1 MREILNQTAGDW
13 SNWFLHATWQAAVVA
28 GLVFLLLLVTKRFTS
43 APFRYALLLIVLL
56 KFAVPPFLDLST
68 GLITQSTNY
77 YSTIRNTVISEPPQI
92 SVEENLSSV
101 TTVAA
106 GESPANQISAAT
118 GSSADPVSSKSI
130 VSSPA
135 SVEPV
140 KPAADFSWSLM
151 LLGVYIC
158 GLLVCSLVLVR
169 RYRVILSIMRSSDIL
184 NAGELH
190 VEMVRL
196 STQLNMKKFPV
207 LRLSD
212 ETDAPFAIGVFRP
225 SILFPRVL
233 VESLQADQRTI
244 VLAHELAHIRR
255 GDLLVG
261 WIETV
266 LSMVWWFHPGMW
278 WLKKSLRQ
286 TREDCCDDML
296 LTHGLADPERYCET
310 LIDAASRQSVR
321 LVEPLVLGFV
331 HREHPVAR
339 RIRRLMDG
347 SLLRVDRLRFSALC
361 VVLLLAVLIL
371 PGMRPQRLPVNET
384 SLEEWGGWRNLDFQI
399 DAEEAAAVKKCNEI
413 AQAYFSTNNN
423 KKVFDQQETREA
435 LKAILEE
442 RPDFFY
448 AQQLLGTWYRR
459 HGDLKRSTAL
469 LNAALANAPVVL
481 TQKYQ
486 AGNGAPMQGLQIPQ
500 LEIECNRVQNHSLD
514 PSLKLKYV
522 DLLTDADGNLKL
534 PVYDTVYR
542 ITTLGHPSGYSIE
555 NDNLGWFESQATNGV
570 LPDVLV
576 WKTWSQ
582 PRNFSR
588 TAAESNLLREARGT
602 DTLQLQTGGNTYQ
615 VGGVARCEADG
626 RFSLENGKGDR
637 ISMLPTALPSISNA
651 AFMDHAIIE
660 LSEPVASRFEI
671 EEINVLDSQTKIPLR
686 TFQDGA
692 GFTWSNEKKYH
703 LFSLWDKLPATVD
716 LILKVYNYPEGS
728 FRNEIP
734 AQTGATISH
743 QGLNLKIT
751 HLIAGNHIGWSS
763 RDGLYGEPQ
772 STGHTS
778 EVMFDITGNSQLNFS
793 LWVVSKSGRN
803 RNLRE
808 GGCFSPGMGGTPIR
822 IMLPL
827 DEIDHFEIR
836 PCVTMESIYFEKLQ
850 LPTRTS
856 ELAQTLPEI
865 DFAVDG
871 EGRQFTSDLFSPL
884 RVHFKSLPGKV
895 YSGCSC
901 NHFGYQMMERP
912 QEQRAVD
919 TNSTVEWRY
928 FATIALE
935 HRMEYVLTPGSKVK
949 GGQGAFSCKSAWG
962 EVSATSKE
970 VPLERIQAVRLQIL
984 PKKTD

>member
-1 MREILNQTAGDW
+1 MQEVLNQAAGDW
-13 SNWFLHATWQAAVVA
+13 SNWFLHASWQAAVVA
-28 GLVFLLLLVTKRFTS
+28 GIVFLLLQVTKRFTS

-68 GLITQSTNY
+68 GLITQSAKY
-77 YSTIRNTVISEPPQI
+77 YSTIRNTVVSDPPQI
-92 SVEENLSSV
+92 SVAEKTSSV
-101 TTVAA
+101 TSVASEA
-106 GESPANQISAAT
+106 SPSNRISPTA
-118 GSSADPVSSKSI
+118 GSSVDPVSRSDSAT
-130 VSSPA
+130 VPTVVEA
-135 SVEPV
+135 SET
-140 KPAADFSWSLM
+140 AAEFPWSL
-151 LLGVYIC
+151 LLMSVYAC
-158 GLLVCSLVLVR
+158 GMLVCGVFLVR
-169 RYRVILSIMRSSDIL
+169 RYRAILRIVRSGDIL
-184 NAGELH
+184 NTGELH
-190 VEMVRL
+190 AEMVRL
-196 STQLNMKKFPV
+196 STQLNMKKIPA
-207 LRLSD
+207 LRISD

-225 SILFPRVL
+225 SILFPRLL
-233 VESLQADQRTI
+233 VESLHPDQRAI

-255 GDLLVG
+255 RDLLMG
-261 WIETV
+261 WFETV
-266 LSMVWWFHPGMW
+266 LSLVWWFHPGMW

-286 TREDCCDDML
+286 TREDCCDDLL
-296 LTHGLADPERYCET
+296 LTHGLANPERYCET

-339 RIRRLMDG
+339 RIRRLMDR

-361 VVLLLAVLIL
+361 VVLLLAVLML
-371 PGMRPQRLPVNET
+371 PGMRPQQLPVSET
-384 SLEEWGGWRNLDFQI
+384 NLASSGVWMNLDFQI
-399 DAEEAAAVKKCNEI
+399 DAEETEAVKKCNEI
-413 AQAYFSTNNN
+413 AQSYFSTKSD
-423 KKVFDQQETREA
+423 KKIFDQPETREA
-435 LKAILEE
+435 LKAILQE
-442 RPDFFY
+442 RPNFFY

-486 AGNGAPMQGLQIPQ
+486 AGNGAPMQGLEIPQ

-522 DLLTDADGNLKL
+522 DLLTDADGNIKL

-588 TAAESNLLREARGT
+588 TAAESNLLRKARGT

-615 VGGVARCEADG
+615 VGGIARCDANG
-626 RFSLENGKGDR
+626 RFSLENGKGES
-637 ISMLPTALPSISNA
+637 ISELPTALPSISNA

-660 LSEPVASRFEI
+660 LSEPVASMFEI

-692 GFTWSNEKKYH
+692 GFTWPNEKNFH

-716 LILKVYNYPEGS
+716 LILKVYNFQEDS
-728 FRNEIP
+728 FRSKIP
-734 AQTGATISH
+734 AQTGATISE

-751 HLIAGNHIGWSS
+751 HLIAGNHVGWSS
-763 RDGLYGEPQ
+763 RDGFYGEPQ
-772 STGHTS
+772 SPGNTS
-778 EVMFDITGNSQLNFS
+778 EVMFDITGNSQLKFS
-793 LWVVSKSGRN
+793 LWVVTKEGRK
-803 RNLRE
+803 RNLKE
-808 GGCFSPGMGGTPIR
+808 GGWFSAGMGSMPIR

-827 DEIDHFEIR
+827 DEIDHFEMR
-836 PCVTMESIYFEKLQ
+836 PYVTTETIYFEKLQ

-865 DFAVDG
+865 DFAIDG
-871 EGRQFTSDLFSPL
+871 EARQFTSELFSPL

-901 NHFGYQMMERP
+901 NQLGYELMERP
-912 QEQRAVD
+912 QEQRGVESK
-919 TNSTVEWRY
+919 STVEWHY
-928 FATIALE
+928 FAAIDLE
-935 HRMEYVLTPGSKVK
+935 HRLEYILTPGSKIN
-949 GGQGAFSCKSAWG
+949 GGQGAFNCRSSWG
-962 EVSATSKE
+962 EVSAT
-970 VPLERIQAVRLQIL
+970 
-984 PKKTD
+984 